1 MQQIRLTTEN
11 DPTRIAAL
19 AGQFPDAT
27 WYDTLL
33 TEGDVFV
40 TKPNGAPLLCVLRQ
54 AVTGQAYEA
63 AYQGVAPLARGTLT
77 GAMDNRGLASGKVSP
92 EHLALEPMPYQR
104 SPAIMHGVR
113 YRVLKRDGTVS
124 KTSRAVHAPS
134 FIAGF
139 TERAPR
145 FPYCRQ
151 TAYTNQYPAHF
162 QQLLPCLRHC
172 TTLFA
177 KHLPQRHA
185 AQQAAICQTT
195 SDFVIPGTVFTT
207 LTVNRNWSTALH
219 QDAGDLKAGFG
230 VMLCFRL
237 GHYTGGYYVMPQ
249 FRIAVD
255 LRAGDLLLSDVHEWH
270 SNTALVGNPQRYERI
285 TMVCYFREKMVQCG
299 TMAEELARVKVARG
313 TLTP

>member
-1 MQQIRLTTEN
+1 VQQIRLTTED
-11 DPTRIAAL
+11 DPQRIAAL
-19 AGQFPDAT
+19 AGQFPDGT

-33 TEGDVFV
+33 TEGDAFA
-40 TKPNGAPLLCVLRQ
+40 TKPNGDPLLCVLRQ

-63 AYQGVAPLARGTLT
+63 AYQAIVPLARTEGR
-77 GAMDNRGLASGKVSP
+77 GNRGLASGIIPPHVHK
-92 EHLALEPMPYQR
+92 EQLTAGHQNR
-104 SPAIMHGVR
+104 GFGVKTRTR
-113 YRVLKRDGTVS
+113 YRPIKKDGTIS
-124 KTSRAVHAPS
+124 STSYAIGVNS
-134 FIAGF
+134 FLVGF
-139 TERAPR
+139 TDRSAR

-151 TAYTNQYPAHF
+151 TAYTNQHPARLHA
-162 QQLLPCLRHC
+162 LLPCLQRC

-177 KHLPQRHA
+177 QHLPQRHA
-185 AQQAAICQTT
+185 AQHAAILQA
-195 SDFVIPGTVFTT
+195 SPDFVIPGTVFTT

-285 TMVCYFREKMVQCG
+285 TMVCYFREKMGQCG
-299 TMAEELARVKVARG
+299 TMAEELARVKVAKG